1 MMTKAPL
8 SKTLLLSLIAAG
20 IALVLTSPLSGILLN
35 GYDFEFRPSTP
46 LQIAA
51 AVLILRFILGLLPAS
66 WISPRQLHERDPK
79 PSRLSPWQFALAG
92 ILVYIAL
99 ASLAFFA
106 SKYWLAVFI
115 MALIY
120 ILLGLGLNVVVGFA
134 GLLDLGFVGFYA
146 VGAYG
151 YALGHEYLNLGFWA
165 ALPLSALLAGLFG
178 LVLGF
183 PVLRMHGD
191 YLAIVTLGFG
201 EIIRL
206 IMNNWMAFTGGPNG
220 VDVPPP
226 TFFGLEF
233 KARATQGG
241 VPFHEH
247 FGLDYSSGML
257 DAFIFLVLLTVVAFT
272 IYGVSRLRGMPIGR
286 AWEALREDE
295 IACRS
300 LGLNHV
306 WTKLSAFAIGA
317 SIGGVA
323 GVFFAASQGFVS
335 PISFSF
341 FESAL
346 VLAIVVLG
354 GLGSVYGVV
363 LAALFLTLMPELLRE
378 FSDYRILV
386 FGLAMV
392 IIMIWRPRGMIQQAR
407 PYFQRTKA

>member
-8 SKTLLLSLIAAG
+8 SKTLILSLAAALV
-20 IALVLTSPLSGILLN
+20 ALVLTSPLSGLLLN
-35 GYDFEFRPSTP
+35 GYDFELRLSTP

-51 AVLILRFILGLLPAS
+51 AVLVVRFIFGILPAS
-66 WISPRQLHERDPK
+66 WVKASQVHEAAPK
-79 PSRLSPWQFALAG
+79 PARLKTWQYALLAF
-92 ILVYIAL
+92 VAYAAL

-106 SKYWLAVFI
+106 SKYWLAVGI
-115 MALIY
+115 LALIY

-151 YALGHEYLNLGFWA
+151 YALGHEYLDLGFWA
-165 ALPLSALLAGLFG
+165 ALPLSAMLAGVFG
-178 LVLGF
+178 VILGF

-206 IMNNWMAFTGGPNG
+206 VMNNWMEFTGGPNG
-220 VDVPPP
+220 VDAPPP
-226 TFFGLEF
+226 TFFGWEF

-241 VPFHEH
+241 TPFHEV
-247 FGLDYSSGML
+247 FGLEYSSGML

-306 WTKLSAFAIGA
+306 WTKLSAFSIGA

-363 LAALFLTLMPELLRE
+363 LAALFLTLMPEVLRE
-378 FSDYRILV
+378 FADYRILI
-386 FGLAMV
+386 FGFAMV

-407 PYFQRTKA
+407 PFFQRAK

>member
-1 MMTKAPL
+1 MSRRPVSRTM
-8 SKTLLLSLIAAG
+8 LLSLFAAL
-20 IALVLTSPLSGILLN
+20 ITLILTGPLSGLVLN
-35 GYDFEFRPSTP
+35 GYDFTTRFAAP

-51 AVLILRFILGLLPAS
+51 MVLILRFIAGLLPAS
-66 WISPRQLHERDPK
+66 WLAPKQKHEVEPRAPRFKTYQLV
-79 PSRLSPWQFALAG
+79 LG
-92 ILVYIAL
+92 GLVLYLAL
-99 ASLAFFA
+99 ASLVLFA
-106 SKYWLAVFI
+106 SKYWLAVGI

-120 ILLGLGLNVVVGFA
+120 VLLGLGLNVVVGFA

-151 YALGHEYLNLGFWA
+151 YALGHQYLGLGFWA
-165 ALPLSALLAGLFG
+165 AIPLAALLAGMFG
-178 LVLGF
+178 MILGF

-206 IMNNWMAFTGGPNG
+206 ILNNWMAFTGGPNG
-220 VDVPPP
+220 VDAPAP
-226 TFFGLEF
+226 TFFGWEF
-233 KARATQGG
+233 KANATQGG
-241 VPFHEH
+241 VPFHEVWK
-247 FGLDYSSGML
+247 LEYSSGML
-257 DAFIFLVLLTVVAFT
+257 DAFIFLVLLSVVGLTLYA
-272 IYGVSRLRGMPIGR
+272 VNRLRGMPIGR

-354 GLGSVYGVV
+354 GLGSVYGVI
-363 LAALFLTLMPELLRE
+363 LAALFLTLMPEMLRE
-378 FSDYRILV
+378 FADYRILI
-386 FGLAMV
+386 FGFAMV
-392 IIMIWRPRGMIQQAR
+392 LIMIWRPRGMIQQRR
-407 PYFQRTKA
+407 PFFKRAGS

>member
-1 MMTKAPL
+1 MSRPRL
-8 SKTLLLSLIAAG
+8 SKTLLWSVLAALL
-20 IALVLTSPLSGILLN
+20 ALVLTGPLSGLVLN
-35 GYDFEFRPSTP
+35 GYEFNTRFQAP

-51 AVLILRFILGLLPAS
+51 MVLILRLIAGLLPAS
-66 WISPRQLHERDPK
+66 WLAPKQNHEVAPRP
-79 PSRLSPWQFALAG
+79 PRLKTWQWVVLGLGLYLALSS
-92 ILVYIAL
+92 LVL
-99 ASLAFFA
+99 FA
-106 SKYWLAVFI
+106 SKYWLAVGI

-151 YALGHEYLNLGFWA
+151 YALGAQYLQIGFWTA
-165 ALPLSALLAGLFG
+165 IPLAALLAGLFG
-178 LVLGF
+178 MVLGF

-206 IMNNWMAFTGGPNG
+206 VINNWMEFTGGPNG
-220 VDVPPP
+220 VEAPPP
-226 TFFGLEF
+226 TFMGWEF

-241 VPFHEH
+241 TPFHEV
-247 FGLDYSSGML
+247 FNLEYSSGML
-257 DAFIFLVLLTVVAFT
+257 DAFIFLVLLTVVGIT
-272 IYGVSRLRGMPIGR
+272 IYAVSRLRGMPIGR

-306 WTKLSAFAIGA
+306 WTKLSAFAMGA

-335 PISFSF
+335 PVSFSF

-354 GLGSVYGVV
+354 GLGSIYGVI
-363 LAALFLTLMPELLRE
+363 LAALFLTLMPEVLRE
-378 FSDYRILV
+378 FADYRILI
-386 FGLAMV
+386 FGFAMV
-392 IIMIWRPRGMIQQAR
+392 LIMIWRPRGMIQQRR
-407 PYFQRTKA
+407 PFFKRVQS

>member
-1 MMTKAPL
+1 MSRPRL
-8 SKTLLLSLIAAG
+8 SRTLLRSVLAAVVTLI
-20 IALVLTSPLSGILLN
+20 LTGPLSGLVLN
-35 GYDFEFRPSTP
+35 GYGFDTRFKVP

-51 AVLILRFILGLLPAS
+51 AVLIFRLLAGLLPEGWLVPAQRHEAT
-66 WISPRQLHERDPK
+66 PRAPRLKPYQLI
-79 PSRLSPWQFALAG
+79 LSGFVLY
-92 ILVYIAL
+92 LAL
-99 ASLAFFA
+99 ASLALFA
-106 SKYWLAVFI
+106 SKYWLAVGI
-115 MALIY
+115 LALIY

-151 YALGHEYLNLGFWA
+151 YALGHQYLGLGFWA
-165 ALPLSALLAGLFG
+165 AIPLAAVLAGLFG
-178 LVLGF
+178 MILGF

-206 IMNNWMAFTGGPNG
+206 VLNNWMTFTGGPNG
-220 VDVPPP
+220 VDAPAP
-226 TFFGLEF
+226 TFFAWEF
-233 KARATQGG
+233 KNRATQGG
-241 VPFHEH
+241 VPFHEAW
-247 FGLDYSSGML
+247 GLEYSSGML
-257 DAFIFLVLLTVVAFT
+257 DAFIFLVLLTVVGLT
-272 IYGVSRLRGMPIGR
+272 IYAVSRLRGMPIGR

-306 WTKLSAFAIGA
+306 WTKLSAFAMGA

-335 PISFSF
+335 PVSFSF

-354 GLGSVYGVV
+354 GLGSVYGVI
-363 LAALFLTLMPELLRE
+363 LAALFLTFMPEVLRE
-378 FSDYRILV
+378 FADYRMLI
-386 FGLAMV
+386 FGFAMV
-392 IIMIWRPRGMIQQAR
+392 IIMIWRPRGMIQQRRPFFAR
-407 PYFQRTKA
+407 AGS

>member
-1 MMTKAPL
+1 MKKKPY
-8 SKTLLLSLIAAG
+8 SKIVLGALAA
-20 IALVLTSPLSGILLN
+20 ALVALILTGPLSGLLLN
-35 GYDFEFRPSTP
+35 GYDFQLRLDAP

-51 AVLILRFILGLLPAS
+51 GVLLVRLIFGLLPERWTRSTQVHEVTAKA
-66 WISPRQLHERDPK
+66 PRFK
-79 PSRLSPWQFALAG
+79 PWQLG
-92 ILVYIAL
+92 LIGLLLYLGL
-99 ASLAFFA
+99 ASLSLFA
-106 SKYWLAVFI
+106 SKYWLAVGI
-115 MALIY
+115 LALIY

-151 YALGHEYLNLGFWA
+151 YALGHQYLGLGFWSS
-165 ALPLSALLAGLFG
+165 LPFAALLAGLFG
-178 LVLGF
+178 MILGF

-206 IMNNWMAFTGGPNG
+206 VMNNWMEFTGGPNG
-220 VDVPPP
+220 VDAPAP
-226 TFFGLEF
+226 TFFGWEF

-241 VPFHEH
+241 VPFHEA
-247 FGLDYSSGML
+247 FNIEYSPGLL
-257 DAFIFLVLLTVVAFT
+257 DAFLYLVLLTAVALT
-272 IYGVSRLRGMPIGR
+272 LYGVSRLRGMPIGR

-317 SIGGVA
+317 SIGGIA

-354 GLGSVYGVV
+354 GLGSVWGVV
-363 LAALFLTLMPELLRE
+363 LAALFLTLMPEVLRE
-378 FSDYRILV
+378 FADYRILI
-386 FGLAMV
+386 FGIAMV
-392 IIMIWRPRGMIQQAR
+392 VIMIWRPRGMIQHAR
-407 PYFQRTKA
+407 PFFARAKG